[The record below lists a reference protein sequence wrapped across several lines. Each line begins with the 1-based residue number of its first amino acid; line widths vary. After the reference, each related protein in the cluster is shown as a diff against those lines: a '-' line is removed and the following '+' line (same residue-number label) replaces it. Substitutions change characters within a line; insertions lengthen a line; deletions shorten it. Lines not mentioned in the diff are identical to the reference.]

1 VTAALAKRLDS
12 NGFGID
18 TYCIRQFINVMVIV
32 MPTVQELRERAKR
45 EQERKRRQ
53 QNSSGST
60 PFSTDGFFESTQYYN
75 TPDNSDNSDN
85 SGCGYD
91 SGSSSSDSGS
101 CSFDS

>member
-1 VTAALAKRLDS
+1 VTALIANQLDS
-12 NGFGID
+12 TGFGID

-45 EQERKRRQ
+45 EQEKRRRQ

-60 PFSTDGFFESTQYYN
+60 PFSTDGFFESTNYFN
-75 TPDNSDNSDN
+75 TPDSSDN
-85 SGCGYD
+85 SGCGSWG

-101 CSFDS
+101 CSSDS